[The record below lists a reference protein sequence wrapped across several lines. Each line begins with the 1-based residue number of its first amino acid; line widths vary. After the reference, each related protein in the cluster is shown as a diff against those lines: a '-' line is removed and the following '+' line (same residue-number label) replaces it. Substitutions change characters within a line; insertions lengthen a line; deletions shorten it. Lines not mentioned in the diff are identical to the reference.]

1 MKASMLRLIGLL
13 GSWSVRCLRSGRT
26 RSKERLYNKVAMN
39 TPNNYSAL
47 IEHIINDI
55 KEAAIDMNMEPKDI
69 VSRYME
75 ALVQDVEEE
84 LL

>member
-1 MKASMLRLIGLL
+1 
-13 GSWSVRCLRSGRT
+13 
-26 RSKERLYNKVAMN
+26 MN

-55 KEAAIDMNMEPKDI
+55 REAAIDMNMEPKDI